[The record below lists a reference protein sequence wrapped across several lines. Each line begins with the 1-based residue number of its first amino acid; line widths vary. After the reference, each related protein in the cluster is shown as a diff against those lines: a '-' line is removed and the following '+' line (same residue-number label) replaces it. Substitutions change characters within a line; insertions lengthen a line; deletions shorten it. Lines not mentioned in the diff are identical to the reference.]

1 MNDKMTAA
9 ENSDAQGLNV
19 SMDCESYNKIAYT
32 SEEEA
37 GHLYGTIP
45 DCEEIAQPS
54 LVVMT
59 EQELATWLAERGMN
73 VVCHNGRYWR
83 ETYPGFFAACHP
95 LARMSEGEATRPT
108 PFCWGFRS
116 SLRDADA
123 GTANG
128 SVPLHLLTDIAN
140 YTWQT
145 RSPRCRNKLR
155 NLRKQVDIVALH
167 KPDLLLDQGY
177 NILYSAHARNSYGKV
192 PKRSDYQKN
201 IERYY
206 ASGRGLVLGGLVD
219 GKLAG
224 YLTSYAIGTTAYVDE
239 LFLDSRYL
247 NTNISLG
254 LFFDWMQICR
264 RTVAIREVV
273 HGLHAREA
281 VGLCR
286 HKIDLG
292 LQVVHIPA
300 RIWFAPFA
308 DAVVKKLRPHVY
320 YRLTGHD

>member
-1 MNDKMTAA
+1 MHGQVRNASMAC
-9 ENSDAQGLNV
+9 DA
-19 SMDCESYNKIAYT
+19 CNKPEYK
-32 SEEEA
+32 SVEEA
-37 GHLYGTIP
+37 GRVYGTKHD
-45 DCEEIAQPS
+45 DCKDIAEAS
-54 LVVMT
+54 LVAMT
-59 EQELATWLAERGMN
+59 EQELATWLTERGMK
-73 VVCHNGRYWR
+73 VVCHNGRYWW

-95 LARMSEGEATRPT
+95 LARMSAREATRPT

-123 GTANG
+123 GAANG
-128 SVPLHLLTDIAN
+128 SVPLHLLTDIES
-140 YTWQT
+140 YTLQT

-155 NLRKQVDIVALH
+155 NLRKQVYIVALH
-167 KPDLLLDQGY
+167 TPEPLLEQGY
-177 NILYSAHARNSYGKV
+177 DILCSAHARNKYGKL
-192 PKRSDYQKN
+192 PGRANYQQN
-201 IERYY
+201 IERFY

-219 GKLAG
+219 GKLGG
-224 YLTSYAIGTTAYVDE
+224 YLTSYAVGATAYVDE

-247 NTNISLG
+247 HTNISLG

-264 RTVAIREVV
+264 RNSAIREVV

-286 HKIDLG
+286 YKEELG
-292 LQVVHIPA
+292 LQVVHAPA

-308 DAVVKKLRPHVY
+308 GAIVKQLRPHVY